1 MIRKYSR
8 FQKRNVHAA
17 RIIAIKQEAALRF
30 MRAVGRP
37 LQPTNPC
44 ILCRYQGMC
53 DPDDCAMHNFDLDVN
68 VSPIQNH

>member
-44 ILCRYQGMC
+44 SLCRYQGMC
-53 DPDDCAMHNFDLDVN
+53 DPDDCAMHNFELDVN
-68 VSPIQNH
+68 VSPVK

>member
-17 RIIAIKQEAALRF
+17 RIIAIKQAAALSYLRVF
-30 MRAVGRP
+30 RRP
-37 LQPTNPC
+37 VPPVNPC

-53 DPDDCAMHNFDLDVN
+53 DPDDCAMHNFELDVN
-68 VSPIQNH
+68 VSPLNRH

>member
-1 MIRKYSR
+1 M
-8 FQKRNVHAA
+8 HAA

-37 LQPTNPC
+37 LRPTNPC

-53 DPDDCAMHNFDLDVN
+53 DPDDCAMHNFELDVN
-68 VSPIQNH
+68 VSPLNRH

>member
-1 MIRKYSR
+1 MVRKYSR

-37 LQPTNPC
+37 LQPTDPC
-44 ILCRYQGMC
+44 ILCRYQGIC
-53 DPDDCAMHNFDLDVN
+53 DPDDCAMHNFELDVN
-68 VSPIQNH
+68 VSPVK

>member
-1 MIRKYSR
+1 MIRRYSR

-37 LQPTNPC
+37 LQPTDPC
-44 ILCRYQGMC
+44 ILCRYQGIC
-53 DPDDCAMHNFDLDVN
+53 DPDDCAMHNFELDVN
-68 VSPIQNH
+68 VSPLNLH